1 MVLSFSNALW
11 CNLPN
16 GMSGNRSMI
25 EPTTEA
31 DSLIVEDLFSK
42 TLLTFKTIDSVFSY
56 VIEIGIVA
64 GLNKT

>member
-1 MVLSFSNALW
+1 
-11 CNLPN
+11 
-16 GMSGNRSMI
+16 MI
-25 EPTTEA
+25 EPATEA